1 MPQTRDARPVQGRT
15 PKRTHALAALSLP
28 ALGLTGALLLGGCA
42 VGDGGVVEVM
52 NRPTPAVDSALAA
65 LARGRVG
72 DAEAWTA
79 RALAANPS
87 DPHALLIR
95 GMMAEQ
101 AGQPAVARE
110 AYETILRL
118 KPAATIDPTPMDF
131 DTAPRPVVEIAADRL
146 SRLPPTPVGP
156 GFARVPG
163 VTGPTVLETPDPQAN
178 NAPTARD
185 EAGENVS
192 GRFETFERLFD
203 QGLITDNEYATRR
216 RENLGALLPL
226 TQEPPAAGL
235 TRPAPRATAVV
246 GRLRDLATTFERG
259 AISASQHAA
268 ERRAILDALL
278 PAEPVAHET
287 RDMRPRNASD
297 VARMA
302 RRLEDALRRGLIT
315 NQEYDAERAALNALA
330 RQHGRAATAAV
341 PPPAPAGHGGM
352 DDAPGDEPQADTAD
366 DMRRDDPRPLI
377 PMPGQPGVT
386 AGPATAN
393 AEDPATQRFSGVT
406 GASSDAAASRAAGTH
421 VHLASYRTMA
431 NAQAGWT
438 ALSQRY
444 AGMMRGMMPTY
455 ERVTIPG
462 KGEFIRLKAGPV
474 EIPGG
479 TARLCDQLRGAGQF
493 CEPTEVN

>member
-1 MPQTRDARPVQGRT
+1 MPQTRDAHPVQGRK
-15 PKRTHALAALSLP
+15 PKRTHHLATLGLP

-42 VGDGGVVEVM
+42 VGEGGMVEVM

-79 RALAANPS
+79 RALAANPA

-118 KPAATIDPTPMDF
+118 EPDATIDPTPMDM
-131 DTAPRPVVEIAADRL
+131 DSAPRPVVEIAADRL

-163 VTGPTVLETPDPQAN
+163 VTGPTAMETPDPQTN
-178 NAPTARD
+178 TAPTARD
-185 EAGENVS
+185 EAWQNVS
-192 GRFETFERLFD
+192 GRFETLERLFD
-203 QGLITDNEYATRR
+203 QGLITDTEYAKRR

-246 GRLRDLATTFERG
+246 GRLRDLAGTFESG

-278 PAEPVAHET
+278 PAEPVTHET
-287 RDMRPRNASD
+287 ADMRPRNARD

-315 NQEYDAERAALNALA
+315 NAEYDAERAALNALA
-330 RQHGRAATAAV
+330 RQHGQAATAAV
-341 PPPAPAGHGGM
+341 PPPAPGGHGGM
-352 DDAPGDEPQADTAD
+352 DDPAKDEGHTDDASEDSADG
-366 DMRRDDPRPLI
+366 PRPLL
-377 PMPGQPGVT
+377 PVPTQPGVT
-386 AGPATAN
+386 AGPPTAN

-406 GASSDAAASRAAGTH
+406 GARSDAAASQPDGNH
-421 VHLASYRTMA
+421 VHLASYRTLQS
-431 NAQAGWT
+431 AQAGWA
-438 ALSQRY
+438 ALSARY
-444 AGMMRGMMPTY
+444 AGLMRGMMPTF
-455 ERVTIPG
+455 ERVTIPD

-493 CEPTEVN
+493 CEPTKVN